1 MSEIN
6 VRKRGQKWQY
16 QFEAAKIEGKRKQI
30 TKSGFNTKKEALEA
44 GVKALAEYNNSG
56 LHFEPSEIS
65 VADYFDYWYKNYV
78 TLELKINTQ
87 KSYKNYIENH
97 IKPNLGIY
105 KLKSLTPTIL
115 QEFINSKYISGF
127 SKNHLIN
134 LIGVLSGALKYAV
147 HPCTFI
153 KSSPMLYVNFPKYEH
168 SKTDANHKYIKPEE
182 FEKIIERFP
191 YGSTFYLP
199 IIIGYYTG
207 FRIGETLGLTWDD
220 IDLDN
225 KKISI
230 NKIIYYNDDTKL
242 WYFGTPK
249 TPTSTR
255 TIEIGNTLL
264 SVLKKYKND
273 QLRNKLK
280 YGCHY
285 TSTYEGEE
293 IIDNKKYRPLYSLPS
308 NIPAGILKKV
318 EMVCTKENGEMV
330 TTNTFKYASKVINY
344 GLGITFNYHSLRH
357 THATTLIENGAE
369 IKDVQVRLGHSNIE
383 TTYNTYVHHTEK
395 MSNNSVEIFENA
407 VSQNKSH

>member
-16 QFEAAKIEGKRKQI
+16 QFEAAKVEGRRKQI
-30 TKSGFNTKKEALEA
+30 TKSGFNTKKEALDA

-78 TLELKINTQ
+78 LLELKINTQ
-87 KSYKNYIENH
+87 NSYKNYIENH

-115 QEFINSKYISGF
+115 QEFVNSKYIEGF
-127 SKNHLIN
+127 SKNHLTN
-134 LIGVLSGALKYAV
+134 LMGVLSGALKYAV
-147 HPCTFI
+147 HPCNFI
-153 KSSPMLYVNFPKYEH
+153 KSSPMLYVKFPKYEH
-168 SKTDANHKYIKPEE
+168 SKTDANHKYITPEE
-182 FEKIIERFP
+182 FEKIINRFP

-199 IIIGYYTG
+199 IMIGYYTG
-207 FRIGETLGLTWDD
+207 FRIGETLGLTWND

-230 NKIIYYNDDTKL
+230 DKIIYYNKDTKL

-264 SVLKKYKND
+264 NILKKYKKEQMQN
-273 QLRNKLK
+273 RLK

-285 TSTYEGEE
+285 TNIYEGEE
-293 IIDNKKYRPLYSLPS
+293 IIDNKKYRPIYSLPS
-308 NIPAGILKKV
+308 NVPAGVLKKV
-318 EMVCTKENGEMV
+318 DMVCTKEDGEML
-330 TTNTFKYASKVINY
+330 TTNSFKYASKVINY

-369 IKDVQVRLGHSNIE
+369 IKDVQVRLGHANIE

-407 VSQNKSH
+407 VNQNKSH

>member
-30 TKSGFNTKKEALEA
+30 TKSGFSTKKEALDA

-65 VADYFDYWYKNYV
+65 VSDYFDYWYKNYV

-87 KSYKNYIENH
+87 QSYKNYIENH
-97 IKPNLGIY
+97 IKSSIGIY

-115 QEFINSKYISGF
+115 QEFINSKYINGF
-127 SKNHLIN
+127 SKSHLTN
-134 LIGVLSGALKYAV
+134 LMGVLSGALKYAV
-147 HPCTFI
+147 HPCNFI
-153 KSSPMLYVNFPKYEH
+153 KSSPMLYVKFPKYEH

-182 FEKIIERFP
+182 FEKIIDRFP

-199 IIIGYYTG
+199 IMIGYYTG

-220 IDLDN
+220 IDLEN

-230 NKIIYYNDDTKL
+230 NKIIYYNEDTKL

-264 SVLKKYKND
+264 NILKKYKKD
-273 QLRNKLK
+273 QLQNKLK

-285 TSTYEGEE
+285 TCVYEGIET
-293 IIDNKKYRPLYSLPS
+293 IDNKEYRPLYFLKA
-308 NIPAGILKKV
+308 NIPSGTLKKV
-318 EMVCTKENGEMV
+318 EMVCTKEDGEIV
-330 TTNTFKYASKVINY
+330 TPNSFKYASKVINY

-369 IKDVQVRLGHSNIE
+369 IKDVQVRLGHANIE

-407 VSQNKSH
+407 VNQNKSH